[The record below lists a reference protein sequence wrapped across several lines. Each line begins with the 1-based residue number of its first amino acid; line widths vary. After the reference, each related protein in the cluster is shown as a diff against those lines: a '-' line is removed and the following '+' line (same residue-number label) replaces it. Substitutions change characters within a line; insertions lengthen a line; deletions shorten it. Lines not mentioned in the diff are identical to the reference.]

1 MQLDAFA
8 KVNLSLRLRPRDG
21 TGRHPLHSL
30 VQSIDW
36 ADGLVL
42 DGAAADAF
50 TVRGLP
56 APADESNLAWRAL
69 EAARASAGARR
80 APVALTL
87 DKHIP
92 LAAGLGGGSADAAGT
107 LVLAAE
113 RFGLTPEQRGV
124 LAPGLG
130 ADVPFCLVGGTA
142 WMEGYGERLAPLP
155 LLGGFWM
162 AVVVPP
168 FEVSTAAAYGR
179 WDDLGGPAGPEPHS
193 RDLPPGLRAGEPLA
207 NDLAPAAES
216 LAPELGD
223 WRADL
228 RRLWGRDVLMS
239 GSGPALF
246 AFFASAEEAAQAAA
260 AVSGARG
267 ARACGPV
274 PQGWQVPSGTLP

>member
-92 LAAGLGGGSADAAGT
+92 LAAGLGGGSADAAA
-107 LVLAAE
+107 VLALAAA
-113 RFGLTPEQRGV
+113 RYGLAPAQRAA

-130 ADVPFCLVGGTA
+130 ADVPFCLVGGTCLV
-142 WMEGYGERLAPLP
+142 EGHGELLTALP
-155 LLGGFWM
+155 SLGGFVV

-168 FEVSTAAAYGR
+168 FEVATAAAYRR
-179 WDDLGGPAGPEPHS
+179 WDDLGGPPGPEVPPRH
-193 RDLPPGLRAGEPLA
+193 LPVALREGPPPA
-207 NDLAPAAES
+207 NDLLPAAVS
-216 LAPELGD
+216 LVPELGD
-223 WRADL
+223 WLDDL
-228 RRLWGRDVLMS
+228 RRAWGQPALMS

-246 AFFASAEEAAQAAA
+246 GFFPTETEAAEASA
-260 AVSGARG
+260 AVPG
-267 ARACGPV
+267 ARAVRACRPI
-274 PQGWQVPSGTLP
+274 PQGWRVPSGTLR